1 MQALDV
7 KCHYV
12 VKVTKD
18 YENPINPFI
27 ISNINTIN
35 LLLAELNKYPNS
47 LKNELISAFSKG
59 TSVYNS
65 EKNTKN
71 NNKDTIPI

>member
-1 MQALDV
+1 M
-7 KCHYV
+7 
-12 VKVTKD
+12 
-18 YENPINPFI
+18 NRFI

-35 LLLAELNKYPNS
+35 LLLAELNKYPNP
-47 LKNELISAFSKG
+47 LKNELISVFSKD

-71 NNKDTIPI
+71 SNKDTISI